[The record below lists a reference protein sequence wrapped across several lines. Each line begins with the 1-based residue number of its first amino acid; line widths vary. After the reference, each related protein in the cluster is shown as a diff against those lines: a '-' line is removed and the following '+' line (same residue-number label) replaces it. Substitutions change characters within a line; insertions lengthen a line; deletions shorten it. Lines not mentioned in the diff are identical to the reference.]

1 MLPAESESPS
11 RPEGPRIARAGET
24 FGELV
29 VLDLAA
35 SYAATAVACEPT
47 ALYMIEQATLYDR
60 FASMPEVLNKMRQ
73 RAAQTHKDG
82 VYSKLPESGEEA
94 PQVRA
99 KNMRSSLV
107 GGGGATLPT
116 GFADTMLT
124 LLSDVQRRLATI
136 DHRLDT
142 MERRIDGDDA
152 EAPCP
157 RLKRRAHNL
166 QPSHR
171 RRRRRGRRSRAPTRH
186 LGRGLADAGAVAA
199 SHRESQLALPASPS
213 MRPGVARSRPTRTA
227 RRASCR
233 ASRCSVE

>member
-1 MLPAESESPS
+1 
-11 RPEGPRIARAGET
+11 
-24 FGELV
+24 
-29 VLDLAA
+29 
-35 SYAATAVACEPT
+35 
-47 ALYMIEQATLYDR
+47 MIEQATLYDR

-136 DHRLDT
+136 DHRLDA
-142 MERRIDGDDA
+142 MERRIDGDD
-152 EAPCP
+152 EAPVPASPQTP
-157 RLKRRAHNL
+157 RAPTL
-166 QPSHR
+166 QPS
-171 RRRRRGRRSRAPTRH
+171 SSTPTTPRPS
-186 LGRGLADAGAVAA
+186 LAGADAEHWAA
-199 SHRESQLALPASPS
+199 ALRTPSVSPRPGLTRANSSFAPASPS
-213 MRPGVARSRPTRTA
+213 MLSLIHI
-227 RRASCR
+227 
-233 ASRCSVE
+233 